1 MSNYKDTY
9 ELYQSTFDEVHAS
22 DELIQRIKNRNTKH
36 IKKKRFKPISTVAAC
51 LAAVMIITVII
62 GAFSGKGNSFVLK
75 ANAAEI
81 GGESFVEIAKVAPV
95 SGESGSVIEG
105 DKRTQ
110 IYNCVIPFA
119 IMCDGRNIKSI
130 KYTVENAVFLFP
142 YTSYLSGYREK
153 HPNEAIA
160 SDKITEK
167 TESNN
172 KIESY
177 IEKDKQYSS
186 YTVSFDD
193 QINTEFKNYDEMQS
207 FPIQLL
213 TRISSDG
220 NISEE
225 ARNAYEDIFSMS
237 PKTETEKGKSLS
249 DEEYINEFMNDIKI
263 IYNEMYNKVTVT
275 ADVSF
280 EDGSS
285 DTATLRFSCINADQ
299 QNGIIIGAR
308 IDSLK

>member
-1 MSNYKDTY
+1 MFVFIFLLFGKIRIDGFLSKEAPPSFKD
-9 ELYQSTFDEVHAS
+9 
-22 DELIQRIKNRNTKH
+22 
-36 IKKKRFKPISTVAAC
+36 
-51 LAAVMIITVII
+51 
-62 GAFSGKGNSFVLK
+62 
-75 ANAAEI
+75 
-81 GGESFVEIAKVAPV
+81 
-95 SGESGSVIEG
+95 
-105 DKRTQ
+105 
-110 IYNCVIPFA
+110 
-119 IMCDGRNIKSI
+119 
-130 KYTVENAVFLFP
+130 
-142 YTSYLSGYREK
+142 
-153 HPNEAIA
+153 
-160 SDKITEK
+160 
-167 TESNN
+167 
-172 KIESY
+172 
-177 IEKDKQYSS
+177 
-186 YTVSFDD
+186 
-193 QINTEFKNYDEMQS
+193 YDEMQS

-225 ARNAYEDIFSMS
+225 ARNAYKDIFSMS

-275 ADVSF
+275 AEVSF

>member
-9 ELYQSTFDEVHAS
+9 ELYQSTFDQVHAS
-22 DELIQRIKNRNTKH
+22 DELIQRIKNMDTKH
-36 IKKKRFKPISTVAAC
+36 IKKKRIKHISTAVAC
-51 LAAVMIITVII
+51 LAVVMIITVII
-62 GAFSGKGNSFVLK
+62 GSFSVKGNTFVLK

-81 GGESFVEIAKVAPV
+81 GGESFVEIAKVSPV
-95 SGESGSVIEG
+95 SGESGSVIER

-119 IMCDGRNIKSI
+119 IKCDGRNIKSI

-193 QINTEFKNYDEMQS
+193 QINTEFKDYTEMQS

-213 TRISSDG
+213 TRISSDE
-220 NISEE
+220 NISQE
-225 ARNAYEDIFSMS
+225 AENAYEDIFSMS

-249 DEEYINEFMNDIKI
+249 NEEYINEFMNDIKI
-263 IYNEMYNKVTVT
+263 IYNEMYSKVMIT
-275 ADVSF
+275 AEVNY

-299 QNGIIIGAR
+299 QNGITIGAR

>member
-1 MSNYKDTY
+1 MSNYKDTH

-22 DELIQRIKNRNTKH
+22 DELIQRIKNRDTKH

-153 HPNEAIA
+153 HPNEAI
-160 SDKITEK
+160 SD
-167 TESNN
+167 
-172 KIESY
+172 
-177 IEKDKQYSS
+177 SS
-186 YTVSFDD
+186 S
-193 QINTEFKNYDEMQS
+193 
-207 FPIQLL
+207 
-213 TRISSDG
+213 
-220 NISEE
+220 
-225 ARNAYEDIFSMS
+225 
-237 PKTETEKGKSLS
+237 
-249 DEEYINEFMNDIKI
+249 
-263 IYNEMYNKVTVT
+263 
-275 ADVSF
+275 
-280 EDGSS
+280 
-285 DTATLRFSCINADQ
+285 
-299 QNGIIIGAR
+299 
-308 IDSLK
+308 

>member
-1 MSNYKDTY
+1 MSNYKNTY
-9 ELYQSTFDEVHAS
+9 ELYQSVLDEVHAP
-22 DELIQRIKNRNTKH
+22 DELIQRIKNMDTKH
-36 IKKKRFKPISTVAAC
+36 IKKRRIKLISTAAAC

-62 GAFSGKGNSFVLK
+62 GSFNGKENSFVLK

-81 GGESFVEIAKVAPV
+81 GGESFAEIAKVSPV
-95 SGESGSVIEG
+95 SGERSIIEG
-105 DKRTQ
+105 NKKTQ

-119 IMCDGRNIKSI
+119 IKCDGRNIKSI
-130 KYTVENAVFLFP
+130 KYTVDNAVFLFP
-142 YTSYLSGYREK
+142 YDSFASEFREK
-153 HPNEAIA
+153 YPNEAIA

-167 TESNN
+167 NESNK

-186 YTVSFDD
+186 YTVSFDN
-193 QINTEFKNYDEMQS
+193 QISTEFKDYTEMQS

-213 TRISSDG
+213 TRISSDE
-220 NISEE
+220 NISQE
-225 ARNAYEDIFSMS
+225 AKDAYEDIISMS

-249 DEEYINEFMNDIKI
+249 DEEYINEIMNDIKI
-263 IYNEMYNKVTVT
+263 IYNEMYSKVSVTVE
-275 ADVSF
+275 VNH

-299 QNGIIIGAR
+299 QNGIIIGAK

>member
-9 ELYQSTFDEVHAS
+9 ELYQSTFDQVHAS
-22 DELIQRIKNRNTKH
+22 DELIQRIKNMDTKH
-36 IKKKRFKPISTVAAC
+36 IKKKRIKHISTAVAC
-51 LAAVMIITVII
+51 LAVVMIITVII
-62 GAFSGKGNSFVLK
+62 GSFSVKGNTFVLK

-81 GGESFVEIAKVAPV
+81 GGESFVEIAKVSPV
-95 SGESGSVIEG
+95 SGESGSVIER

-119 IMCDGRNIKSI
+119 IKCDGRNIKSI
-130 KYTVENAVFLFP
+130 QYTVENAVFLFP

-193 QINTEFKNYDEMQS
+193 QINTEFKDYTEMQS

-213 TRISSDG
+213 TRISSDE
-220 NISEE
+220 NISQE
-225 ARNAYEDIFSMS
+225 AENAYEDIFSMS

-249 DEEYINEFMNDIKI
+249 NEEYINEFMNDINI
-263 IYNEMYNKVTVT
+263 IYNEMYSKVMIT
-275 ADVSF
+275 AEVNY

-299 QNGIIIGAR
+299 QNGITIGAR

>member
-1 MSNYKDTY
+1 M
-9 ELYQSTFDEVHAS
+9 
-22 DELIQRIKNRNTKH
+22 I
-36 IKKKRFKPISTVAAC
+36 
-51 LAAVMIITVII
+51 IITVII
-62 GAFSGKGNSFVLK
+62 GSFSVKGNSFVLK

-119 IMCDGRNIKSI
+119 IKCDGSNIKSI

-193 QINTEFKNYDEMQS
+193 QINTEFKDYTEMQS

-213 TRISSDG
+213 TRISSDE
-220 NISEE
+220 NISQE
-225 ARNAYEDIFSMS
+225 AENAYEDIFSMS

-263 IYNEMYNKVTVT
+263 IYNEMYSKVMIT
-275 ADVSF
+275 AEVNY

-299 QNGIIIGAR
+299 QNGITIGAR

>member
-1 MSNYKDTY
+1 MS
-9 ELYQSTFDEVHAS
+9 A
-22 DELIQRIKNRNTKH
+22 KNVDRHNRFRN
-36 IKKKRFKPISTVAAC
+36 
-51 LAAVMIITVII
+51 ITVGFRVSPEEHKQINI
-62 GAFSGKGNSFVLK
+62 AVALSGLSKQEYCYRKCLNRDIVVQGNPKVLK

-193 QINTEFKNYDEMQS
+193 QINTEFKDYDEMQS

-225 ARNAYEDIFSMS
+225 ARNAYKDIFSMS

-275 ADVSF
+275 AEVSF

>member
-22 DELIQRIKNRNTKH
+22 DELIQRIKNRDTKH

-62 GAFSGKGNSFVLK
+62 GTFSGKGNSFVLK

-167 TESNN
+167 
-172 KIESY
+172 
-177 IEKDKQYSS
+177 
-186 YTVSFDD
+186 
-193 QINTEFKNYDEMQS
+193 NTEFKDYDEMQS

-225 ARNAYEDIFSMS
+225 ARNAYKDIFSMS

-275 ADVSF
+275 AEVSF